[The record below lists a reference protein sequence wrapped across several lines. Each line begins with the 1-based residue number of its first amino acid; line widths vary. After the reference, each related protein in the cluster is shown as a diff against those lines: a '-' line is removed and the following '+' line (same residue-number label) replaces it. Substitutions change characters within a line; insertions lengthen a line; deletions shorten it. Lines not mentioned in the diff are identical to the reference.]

1 MSACAISLVAQ
12 WGLEGAMDWYLMVW
26 RKYAEFD
33 GRSRRKEYWM
43 FVLFNFLAILALAAI
58 GGVGLAISEDYG
70 GILFVPLGIYV
81 LAGIIPGL
89 AVGVR
94 RLHDTGKSG
103 WLLLVFMLVGMIP
116 FIGFIGAIIQIVFM
130 CQDSEPGTNQ
140 YGPNPKYPDL
150 PGAAAGTAGF
160 TSMGLGAQAQPFTG
174 GNPLVYCRICGKQM
188 ESGSQFCSGCGTHL

>member
-1 MSACAISLVAQ
+1 
-12 WGLEGAMDWYLMVW
+12 MDWYLMVW
-26 RKYAEFD
+26 RKYAEFS

-81 LAGIIPGL
+81 LATIIPGL

-103 WLLLVFMLVGMIP
+103 WLLLAFMLVGLIP
-116 FIGFIGAIIQIVFM
+116 VIGFISAILQIVFM
-130 CQDSEPGTNQ
+130 CQDSDPGMNQ
-140 YGPNPKYPDL
+140 YGPNPKFPEQAFGSFAGSAGFASMR
-150 PGAAAGTAGF
+150 PGAQPG
-160 TSMGLGAQAQPFTG
+160 PFTTSTG
-174 GNPLVYCRICGKQM
+174 DVSFGFCKSCGIRLKDA
-188 ESGSQFCSGCGTHL
+188 SPFCGSCGRHT

>member
-1 MSACAISLVAQ
+1 
-12 WGLEGAMDWYLMVW
+12 MDWYLMVW

-81 LAGIIPGL
+81 LATIIPGL

-116 FIGFIGAIIQIVFM
+116 FIGLIGAIIQIVFM
-130 CQDSEPGTNQ
+130 CQDSDPGTNQ

-150 PGAAAGTAGF
+150 SGAAAGTAGF
-160 TSMGLGAQAQPFTG
+160 TSMGLGAQPGPFAG
-174 GNPLVYCRICGKQM
+174 GIPLVYCRNCGKQM
-188 ESGSQFCSGCGTHL
+188 ESGSQFCSGCGAHV